1 MGLFSSLVD
10 AATSIVAVPVAV
22 VKDTVTL
29 GGLATGERETYTER
43 QARKAAEAVEEVVEE
58 LDDLL

>member
-10 AATSIVAVPVAV
+10 AATSVVALPVAV

-29 GGLATGERETYTER
+29 GGLATGQRETYTEK
-43 QARKAAEAVEEVVEE
+43 QARKAAEAAEE
-58 LDDLL
+58 LLRKVKMNL